1 MFRGQFINKLK
12 EYAKKDP
19 NIFMMT
25 ADLGFKL
32 FDNFKEECPEQ
43 FMNIGV
49 AEANMM
55 AVGAGMALCGKNVF
69 VYSMV
74 PFVTSRAHDQIR
86 VDVSGHNLPVKIV
99 GVGAGVGYGLE
110 GMTHLALDDISWM
123 RSLPNMS
130 IVCPADTF
138 EMDALLPTIIE
149 AKHPVYVR
157 LIKGQA
163 SNVHSKNLS
172 PIKVGQGLTLQE
184 GKDVAILSFG
194 SGVSCAL
201 ETAQELYKEK
211 TWTSGVYSFPWIK
224 PIDKNL
230 LQDIAENY
238 PIIVTFEE
246 HSEAGGFGT
255 IVAENL
261 MEMGYKGVFKK
272 VAFPDRLPD
281 VIGHGPYLCEWAG
294 VTKKGLKEA
303 IEDVKAQL

>member
-12 EYAKKDP
+12 EYAKKDSK
-19 NIFMMT
+19 IFMMT

-32 FDNFKEECPEQ
+32 FDNFKEECPQQ
-43 FMNIGV
+43 FLNIGV

-55 AVGAGMALCGKNVF
+55 SVGAGMALCGKNVF

-86 VDVSGHNLPVKIV
+86 VDVSGHNLPVKII

-123 RSLPNMS
+123 RSLPNMT
-130 IVCPADTF
+130 IVCPADTK

-149 AKHPVYVR
+149 AQHPVYVR

-163 SNVHSKNLS
+163 PEVHSKNLDA
-172 PIKVGQGLTLQE
+172 INVGQGLTLKE
-184 GKDVAILSFG
+184 GHDAAILSFG
-194 SGVSCAL
+194 SGVSEAL
-201 ETAQELYKEK
+201 AAAKELQDENG
-211 TWTSGVYSFPWIK
+211 WTVGVYSFPWIK

-230 LQDIAENY
+230 LQKIAKHY
-238 PIIVTFEE
+238 PVVVTFEE

-255 IVAENL
+255 IVAETL
-261 MEMGYKGVFKK
+261 LEMGFSGKFKK
-272 VAFPDRLPD
+272 VAFPDKLPE

-294 VTKKGLKEA
+294 VTKNGLKEA
-303 IEDVKAQL
+303 IKNVKARL

>member
-19 NIFMMT
+19 RLFMIT

-32 FDNFKEECPEQ
+32 FDNFREECPEQ

-86 VDVSGHNLPVKIV
+86 VDVSGHNLAVKIV

-130 IVCPADTF
+130 IVCPADTK

-149 AKHPVYVR
+149 AQHPVYVR

-163 SNVHSKNLS
+163 PDIHTQELKAIS
-172 PIKVGQGLTLQE
+172 IGQGLTVQE
-184 GKDVAILSFG
+184 GKDVALLSFG
-194 SGVSCAL
+194 SGISKCL
-201 ETAQELYKEK
+201 EAAAQLTAEK
-211 TWTSGVYSFPWIK
+211 SWKVGVYSFPWIK
-224 PIDKNL
+224 PIDKTL
-230 LQDIAENY
+230 LKQIADHY
-238 PIIVTFEE
+238 PIVISMEE

-261 MEMGYKGVFKK
+261 MEMGYKGKFKK
-272 VAFPDRLPD
+272 VAFPDKLPE

-294 VTKKGLKEA
+294 VTTKGLIEA
-303 IEDVKAQL
+303 IESVKAQL